1 MVGRGGLEPP
11 LSKGTG
17 FTVRGDTNY
26 ALPTRIYVDTAAGI
40 DPANL
45 QAFRLVSNRYLFIS
59 MGFGCFASINYTVIF
74 TSFKLFYI
82 LLITTAFMSFSTV
95 YTTPIAKNTFFCSYL
110 FISSTFHKG
119 DGASISTAD
128 PTG

>member
-1 MVGRGGLEPP
+1 MDLNHRCPKEPD
-11 LSKGTG
+11 LQSG
-17 FTVRGDTNY
+17 
-26 ALPTRIYVDTAAGI
+26 AIPTTLYRPEYMDTAAGI

-59 MGFGCFASINYTVIF
+59 LGFGCFASINYTVIF

-82 LLITTAFMSFSTV
+82 LFITTAFMSFSTV
-95 YTTPIAKNTFFCSYL
+95 YTIPITKNTFFCSYL
-110 FISSTFHKG
+110 LISSTFHKG
-119 DGASISTAD
+119 DEASISTAD